1 MVVVVVVAA
10 APIWRLVAGDEVVV
24 QAEGSDLVWR
34 SRTDSD
40 EALEQRRRR
49 RRELSLERMIRSR
62 SRRWLWWWWWVVAL
76 QERRQVSAAAVV
88 EKLSVQPAAGLSPP
102 PPPPPL
108 LLLEAEEAAV
118 GWFDQ
123 HWQQRSIRATR
134 VRRARSDRP
143 SQARRLHSL
152 TWRALARS
160 PGHGEREEEKDGSRC
175 EEVNFQSQVGFS
187 TRMRILGEL
196 ETLPALS

>member
-1 MVVVVVVAA
+1 MVVVAA

-49 RRELSLERMIRSR
+49 RELSLERMIRSR
-62 SRRWLWWWWWVVAL
+62 SRSRWWWCWWVAL

-102 PPPPPL
+102 PPPPL
-108 LLLEAEEAAV
+108 LLLEEAEEAAV